1 MTDKEFNVN
10 DISIN
15 DLDKIAEIWLET
27 LPYNFKAIIG
37 RKIIINY
44 INEIL
49 KSSIFL
55 KKGIYKSNKLLG
67 FVFFG
72 NDEDII
78 KKLFLRNFT
87 YIIFCFLKDLLKLK
101 FKKMS
106 CYVDVSIY
114 LIVNFLKKRKIE
126 NSSELLIIAISKN
139 KQNNNLGS
147 RLITESLKDNY
158 FAQINKISVVT
169 LKSAKENINFY
180 EKNNFKIIDNIYGR
194 VLLELSF

>member
-27 LPYNFKAIIG
+27 LPDNFKAIIG

-72 NDEDII
+72 NDDDII

-114 LIVNFLKKRKIE
+114 LIVNFLKKRKVE

>member
-72 NDEDII
+72 NDDDII
-78 KKLFLRNFT
+78 KKLFSRNFT

>member
-87 YIIFCFLKDLLKLK
+87 YIIICFLKDLLKLK

-114 LIVNFLKKRKIE
+114 LIVNFLKKRKVE